1 MPPAPLSKGKQLTLS
16 KDKNW
21 WRQAVVY
28 QIYPRSFKD
37 SNGDGLGDIKGITSK
52 ISYLSSL
59 SLDAVWLSPFFP
71 SALVDG
77 GYDVDDYRDVDP
89 KLGTLADFDEML
101 TKLHEVGIRIFVDI
115 VPNHSS
121 NLHAW
126 FKEAISTEPGSAA
139 RNRYIFRDGKGA
151 NGELAP
157 TDWPSH
163 FAPSAWTHESKMG
176 GKHNQWYCHLFAPEQ
191 PDFNWDNREIEE
203 DFLKT
208 LKFWADRGVDG
219 FRIDVAHAMKKDLSE
234 PLKNQ
239 PNFPS
244 YRDLELNPGQNVLFD
259 RHEVHEVYK
268 EWRQLFNQ
276 YDPPRVAVAEASVP
290 PSRLVKYASP
300 DELGQSFNF
309 ELFDANFSGGEFK
322 AIIDRALVNAKKAG
336 SSTTWCLNNHDQM
349 RPATKFGLLPTVD
362 RIRWRNSNGT
372 ASPLDE
378 KLGTQ
383 SAVAASMLIMALP
396 GCTYIYQG
404 EELGLHEV
412 TDIPENEIQ
421 DPQYL
426 RNLKVDK
433 GRDGCRVPLPWTK
446 SGSSF
451 GFGDSGSHLPQP
463 KNFGG
468 YSIEAESADPNSPL
482 SVFRKALALRQT
494 LIAPEELTWHETG
507 DASVLHFSRPNG
519 WHCITNFGRNYYN
532 LGAIGEVIH
541 SSIPLAQAG
550 VYLIH
555 GVETSGNELPPATTV
570 WIKASR

>member
-1 MPPAPLSKGKQLTLS
+1 MALS

-21 WRQAVVY
+21 WRQAAIY

-52 ISYLSSL
+52 IDYLASL

-89 KLGTLADFDEML
+89 KLGSLADFDEML
-101 TKLHEVGIRIFVDI
+101 AKLHDAGIRIFVDI

-121 NLHAW
+121 NLHLW
-126 FKEAISTEPGSAA
+126 FKEAIAAEPGSAA

-151 NGELAP
+151 NGELPP

-191 PDFNWDNREIEE
+191 PDWNWDNPEIEA

-234 PLKNQ
+234 PLKSQ
-239 PNFPS
+239 PRYANHK
-244 YRDLELNPGQNVLFD
+244 ELDQAKGTNVLFD
-259 RHEVHEVYK
+259 RNEVHEVFK
-268 EWRQLFNQ
+268 TWRKLFNQ
-276 YDPPRVAVAEASVP
+276 YDPPRVAVAEANVSAEA
-290 PSRLVKYASP
+290 SVKYASTE
-300 DELGQSFNF
+300 ELGQSFNF
-309 ELFDANFSGGEFK
+309 ELLEANFNAHDFK
-322 AIIDRALVNAKKAG
+322 TIIDRAINSSKKNG

-372 ASPLDE
+372 TSPLDV

-412 TDIPENEIQ
+412 TDIPEDQIQ

-446 SGSSF
+446 TGSSF
-451 GFGDSGSHLPQP
+451 GFGDGGSHLPQP
-463 KNFGG
+463 KNFGE
-468 YSIEAESADPNSPL
+468 YSIEAESADPTSPL
-482 SVFRKALALRQT
+482 SIFRKALALRKE
-494 LIAPEELTWHETG
+494 LIAPEEITWHETG
-507 DASVLHFSRPNG
+507 DSNVLHFSRPNG
-519 WHCITNFGRNYYN
+519 LHCITNFGRNYYN
-532 LGAIGEVIH
+532 FDGIGELIH
-541 SSIPLAQAG
+541 ASGPLAKAG
-550 VYLIH
+550 VYLVH
-555 GVETSGNELPPATTV
+555 GVETTGNDLPPATTV
-570 WIKASR
+570 WVKASL

>member
-1 MPPAPLSKGKQLTLS
+1 MALS

-21 WRQAVVY
+21 WRQAAIY

-37 SNGDGLGDIKGITSK
+37 SNGDGLGDLKGITSK
-52 ISYLSSL
+52 IDYLSSL
-59 SLDAVWLSPFFP
+59 NLDAVWLSPFYP

-77 GYDVDDYRDVDP
+77 GYDVDDYRNVDP
-89 KLGTLADFDEML
+89 KLGSLADFDEML
-101 TKLHEVGIRIFVDI
+101 AKLHEAGMRIFVDV

-121 NLHAW
+121 SLHVW
-126 FKEAISTEPGSAA
+126 FKEAIAAEPGSAA

-151 NGELAP
+151 NGELPP

-191 PDFNWDNREIEE
+191 PDFNWDNREVEE

-234 PLKNQ
+234 PLKSQ
-239 PNFPS
+239 PRYAS
-244 YRDLELNPGQNVLFD
+244 HKELDLANGTNVLFD
-259 RHEVHEVYK
+259 RNEVHEVYK
-268 EWRQLFNQ
+268 EWRKVFDQ
-276 YDPPRVAVAEASVP
+276 YDPPRVAVAEANVSAEGAV
-290 PSRLVKYASP
+290 RYASTS
-300 DELGQSFNF
+300 ELGQCFNF
-309 ELFDANFSGGEFK
+309 ELLDASFSANEFK
-322 AIIDRALVNAKKAG
+322 VIIDRALVNAKKAG

-362 RIRWRNSNGT
+362 RIRWKNSGGKT
-372 ASPLDE
+372 SSLDE
-378 KLGTQ
+378 KLGIR

-412 TDIPENEIQ
+412 LDIPEDQIQ

-426 RNLKVDK
+426 RNHKVDK

-446 SGSSF
+446 TGPSF
-451 GFGDSGSHLPQP
+451 GFGDGGAHLPQP
-463 KNFGG
+463 KNFGE
-468 YSIEAESADPNSPL
+468 YSIEAESADPTSPL
-482 SVFRKALALRQT
+482 SIFRKALALRKT
-494 LIAPEELTWHETG
+494 LIAPEDMTWHETG
-507 DASVLHFSRPNG
+507 DAQVLHFSRPNG
-519 WHCITNFGRNYYN
+519 WNCITNFGRNHYN
-532 LGAIGEVIH
+532 FDGAGEVIH
-541 SSIPLAQAG
+541 SSGPL
-550 VYLIH
+550 VK
-555 GVETSGNELPPATTV
+555 SGDLPPATTV
-570 WIKASR
+570 WLRSSR

>member
-1 MPPAPLSKGKQLTLS
+1 MSLS

-21 WRQAVVY
+21 WRQAVIY

-52 ISYLSSL
+52 IDYLSSL

-89 KLGTLADFDEML
+89 KLCSLADFDEML
-101 TKLHEVGIRIFVDI
+101 AKLHDAGIRIFVDV

-126 FKEAISTEPGSAA
+126 FKEAIAAEPGSAA
-139 RNRYIFRDGKGA
+139 RDRYIFRDGKGA
-151 NGELAP
+151 NGELPP

-191 PDFNWDNREIEE
+191 PDWNWDNREIEE

-234 PLKNQ
+234 PLKSQ
-239 PNFPS
+239 PRFAS
-244 YRDLELNPGQNVLFD
+244 HKELDAAKGTNVLFD
-259 RHEVHEVYK
+259 RNEVHEVYK
-268 EWRQLFNQ
+268 EWRKLFNQ
-276 YDPPRVAVAEASVP
+276 YDPPRVAVAEANVSAEA
-290 PSRLVKYASP
+290 LVKYASTE
-300 DELGQSFNF
+300 ELGQSFNF
-309 ELFDANFSGGEFK
+309 EFLDAAFNAYEFK
-322 AIIDRALVNAKKAG
+322 TIIDRALGYAKKNG

-372 ASPLDE
+372 SSPLDE

-404 EELGLHEV
+404 EELGIHEV
-412 TDIPENEIQ
+412 MDIPEDQIQ

-426 RNLKVDK
+426 RNLKADK

-451 GFGDSGSHLPQP
+451 GFGDGGAHLPQP
-463 KNFGG
+463 KNFGD
-468 YSIEAESADPNSPL
+468 YSIEVESADPSSPL
-482 SVFRKALALRQT
+482 SIFRKALALRKN
-494 LIAPEELTWHETG
+494 LITAEEITWHETG
-507 DASVLHFSRPNG
+507 DNSVLHFSRPNG
-519 WHCITNFGRNYYN
+519 LHCITNFGRNHYN
-532 LGAIGEVIH
+532 FDGIGEVIH
-541 SSIPLAQAG
+541 ASGPLAEKG
-550 VYLIH
+550 VYLVH
-555 GVETSGNELPPATTV
+555 GVETTGNDLPPATTV
-570 WIKASR
+570 WVQASL

>member
-1 MPPAPLSKGKQLTLS
+1 MTLS

-21 WRQAVVY
+21 WRQAVIY

-52 ISYLSSL
+52 IDYLASL

-89 KLGTLADFDEML
+89 KLGSLADFDEML
-101 TKLHEVGIRIFVDI
+101 AKLHDAGIRIFVDI

-121 NLHAW
+121 NLHVW
-126 FKEAISTEPGSAA
+126 FKEAIAAEPGSAA

-151 NGELAP
+151 NGELPP

-191 PDFNWDNREIEE
+191 PDWNWDNPEIEA

-234 PLKNQ
+234 PLKSQ
-239 PNFPS
+239 PRYAS
-244 YRDLELNPGQNVLFD
+244 HKELDQAKGTNVLFD
-259 RHEVHEVYK
+259 RNEVHEVFK
-268 EWRQLFNQ
+268 TWRNLFNQ
-276 YDPPRVAVAEASVP
+276 YDPPRVAVAEANVSAEA
-290 PSRLVKYASP
+290 LVKYASTE
-300 DELGQSFNF
+300 ELGQSFNF
-309 ELFDANFSGGEFK
+309 ELLEANFNAYDFK
-322 AIIDRALVNAKKAG
+322 TIIDRAINSSKKNG

-372 ASPLDE
+372 TSPLDV

-412 TDIPENEIQ
+412 TDIPEDQIQ

-446 SGSSF
+446 TGSSF
-451 GFGDSGSHLPQP
+451 GFGDGGSHLPQP
-463 KNFGG
+463 KNFGE
-468 YSIEAESADPNSPL
+468 YSIEAESADPTSPL
-482 SVFRKALALRQT
+482 SIFRKALALRKE
-494 LIAPEELTWHETG
+494 LLAPEEITWHETG
-507 DASVLHFSRPNG
+507 DSNVLHFSRPNG
-519 WHCITNFGRNYYN
+519 LHCITNFGRNYYN
-532 LGAIGEVIH
+532 FDAVLKNGGELIH
-541 SSIPLAQAG
+541 ASGPLAKAG
-550 VYLIH
+550 VYLVH
-555 GVETSGNELPPATTV
+555 GVETTGNDLPPATTV
-570 WIKASR
+570 WVKASL

>member
-1 MPPAPLSKGKQLTLS
+1 LSLSKN
-16 KDKNW
+16 KDW
-21 WRQAVVY
+21 WRQAAIY

-37 SNGDGLGDIKGITSK
+37 SNGDGIGDIKGITSK
-52 ISYLSSL
+52 IDYLSSL
-59 SLDAVWLSPFFP
+59 SLDAVWLSPFYP
-71 SALVDG
+71 SALADG

-89 KLGTLADFDEML
+89 KLGSLADFDEML
-101 TKLHEVGIRIFVDI
+101 AKLHEVGIRVFVDI

-121 NLHAW
+121 NLHVW
-126 FKEAISTEPGSAA
+126 FQEAIAAEPGSAA

-151 NGELAP
+151 NGELPP

-163 FAPSAWTHESKMG
+163 FAPSAWTHESTMG

-191 PDFNWDNREIEE
+191 PDFNWDNREVEE

-234 PLKNQ
+234 PLKSQ
-239 PNFPS
+239 PRYAS
-244 YRDLELNPGQNVLFD
+244 HKELDQAKGTNVLFD
-259 RHEVHEVYK
+259 RNEVHEVYK

-276 YDPPRVAVAEASVP
+276 YDPPRVAVAEANVSAEAL
-290 PSRLVKYASP
+290 SKYASS
-300 DELGQSFNF
+300 DELGQCFNF
-309 ELFDANFSGGEFK
+309 ELLDASFNANEFRV
-322 AIIDRALVNAKKAG
+322 IIDRALNSAKKNG

-362 RIRWRNSNGT
+362 RIRWKNSGGT
-372 ASPLDE
+372 TNPLDE

-412 TDIPENEIQ
+412 LDIPEDQIQ

-426 RNLKVDK
+426 RNHKVDK

-446 SGSSF
+446 TGSSF
-451 GFGDSGSHLPQP
+451 GFGDGGSHLPQP
-463 KNFGG
+463 KWFGNH
-468 YSIEAESADPNSPL
+468 SVEVESADPNSPL
-482 SVFRKALALRQT
+482 SIFRKALSLRKT
-494 LIAPEELTWHETG
+494 LITSEEITWHETG

-519 WHCITNFGRNYYN
+519 WHCITNFGRNYFDFD
-532 LGAIGEVIH
+532 GIGEVIH
-541 SSIPLAQAG
+541 ASGPLAEKG
-550 VYLIH
+550 VYLVH
-555 GVETSGNELPPATTV
+555 GVETTGNDLPPATTV
-570 WIKASR
+570 WVKASR

>member
-1 MPPAPLSKGKQLTLS
+1 MSLS

-21 WRQAVVY
+21 WRQAVIY

-52 ISYLSSL
+52 IDYLSSL

-89 KLGTLADFDEML
+89 KLGSLADFDEML
-101 TKLHEVGIRIFVDI
+101 AKLHEAGIRIFVDV

-126 FKEAISTEPGSAA
+126 FKEAIAAEPGSPA

-151 NGELAP
+151 NGELPP

-191 PDFNWDNREIEE
+191 PDWNWDNREIEE

-234 PLKNQ
+234 PLKSQ
-239 PNFPS
+239 PRFAS
-244 YRDLELNPGQNVLFD
+244 HKELDAAKGTNVLFD
-259 RHEVHEVYK
+259 RNEVHEVYK
-268 EWRQLFNQ
+268 EWRKLFNQ
-276 YDPPRVAVAEASVP
+276 YDPPRVAVAEANVSAEA
-290 PSRLVKYASP
+290 LVKYASTE
-300 DELGQSFNF
+300 ELGQSFNF
-309 ELFDANFSGGEFK
+309 EFLDAAFNAYEFK
-322 AIIDRALVNAKKAG
+322 TIIDRALGYAKKNG

-372 ASPLDE
+372 SSPLDE

-404 EELGLHEV
+404 EELGIHEV
-412 TDIPENEIQ
+412 MDIPEDQIQ

-426 RNLKVDK
+426 RNLKADK

-446 SGSSF
+446 TGSSF
-451 GFGDSGSHLPQP
+451 GFGDGGAHLPQP
-463 KNFGG
+463 KNFGD
-468 YSIEAESADPNSPL
+468 YSIEVESADPNSPL
-482 SVFRKALALRQT
+482 SIFRKALALRKN
-494 LIAPEELTWHETG
+494 LITAEEITWHETG

-519 WHCITNFGRNYYN
+519 LHCITNFGRNHYN
-532 LGAIGEVIH
+532 FDGIGEVIH
-541 SSIPLAQAG
+541 ASGPLAQAG
-550 VYLIH
+550 VYLVH
-555 GVETSGNELPPATTV
+555 GVETTGNDLPPATTV
-570 WIKASR
+570 WVKASL

>member
-1 MPPAPLSKGKQLTLS
+1 MSLS

-52 ISYLSSL
+52 IDYLSSL
-59 SLDAVWLSPFFP
+59 SLDAVWLSPFYP

-89 KLGTLADFDEML
+89 KLGSLADFDEML
-101 TKLHEVGIRIFVDI
+101 TKLHAAGIRIFVDV

-121 NLHAW
+121 NLHVW
-126 FKEAISTEPGSAA
+126 FKEAIAAEPGSAA

-151 NGELAP
+151 NGELPP

-191 PDFNWDNREIEE
+191 PDFNWDNREVEE

-234 PLKNQ
+234 PLKSQ
-239 PNFPS
+239 PIFAS
-244 YRDLELNPGQNVLFD
+244 HKELDLANGTNVLFD
-259 RHEVHEVYK
+259 RNEVHEVYK
-268 EWRQLFNQ
+268 EWRKLFNQ
-276 YDPPRVAVAEASVP
+276 YDPPRVAVAEANVSADA
-290 PSRLVKYASP
+290 LVKYAST

-309 ELFDANFSGGEFK
+309 ELLDANFSAHEFK
-322 AIIDRALVNAKKAG
+322 VIIDRALVGPKKNG

-362 RIRWRNSNGT
+362 RVRWRNSNGT
-372 ASPLDE
+372 SSPLDK

-383 SAVAASMLIMALP
+383 SAIAASMLIMALP

-412 TDIPENEIQ
+412 MDIPESEIQ

-426 RNLKVDK
+426 RNLKADK

-451 GFGDSGSHLPQP
+451 GFGDGRSHLPQP
-463 KNFGG
+463 KNFGE
-468 YSIEAESADPNSPL
+468 YSIEAESADPTSPL
-482 SVFRKALALRQT
+482 SIFRKALALRKT
-494 LIAPEELTWHETG
+494 LIAPEEITWHETG
-507 DASVLHFSRPNG
+507 DHSVLHFSRPNG
-519 WHCITNFGRNYYN
+519 WNCITNFGRNYYN
-532 LGAIGEVIH
+532 FDGIGEVIH
-541 SSIPLAQAG
+541 ASGPLAEKG
-550 VYLIH
+550 VYLVH
-555 GVETSGNELPPATTV
+555 GVETTGNDLPPATTV
-570 WIKASR
+570 WVQAAR

>member
-1 MPPAPLSKGKQLTLS
+1 MYLS

-21 WRQAVVY
+21 WRQAVIY

-52 ISYLSSL
+52 IDYLSSL

-89 KLGTLADFDEML
+89 KLGSLADFDEML
-101 TKLHEVGIRIFVDI
+101 AKLHDAGIRIFVDV

-126 FKEAISTEPGSAA
+126 FKEAIAAEPGSAA
-139 RNRYIFRDGKGA
+139 RSRYIFRDGKGA
-151 NGELAP
+151 SGELPP

-191 PDFNWDNREIEE
+191 PDWNWDNREIEE

-234 PLKNQ
+234 PLKSQ
-239 PNFPS
+239 PRFAS
-244 YRDLELNPGQNVLFD
+244 HKELDAAKGTNVLFD
-259 RHEVHEVYK
+259 RNEVHEVYK
-268 EWRQLFNQ
+268 EWRKLFNQ
-276 YDPPRVAVAEASVP
+276 YDPPRVAVAEANVSAEA
-290 PSRLVKYASP
+290 LVKYASTE
-300 DELGQSFNF
+300 ELGQSFNF
-309 ELFDANFSGGEFK
+309 EFLDAAFNAYEFK
-322 AIIDRALVNAKKAG
+322 TIIDRALGYAKKNG

-372 ASPLDE
+372 SSPLDE

-404 EELGLHEV
+404 EELGIHEV
-412 TDIPENEIQ
+412 MDIPEDQIQ

-426 RNLKVDK
+426 RNLKADK

-451 GFGDSGSHLPQP
+451 GFGDGGAHLPQP
-463 KNFGG
+463 KNFGD
-468 YSIEAESADPNSPL
+468 YSIEVESADPSSPL
-482 SVFRKALALRQT
+482 SIFRKALALRKN
-494 LIAPEELTWHETG
+494 LITAEEITWHETG
-507 DASVLHFSRPNG
+507 DNSVLHFSRPNG
-519 WHCITNFGRNYYN
+519 LHCITNFGRNHYN
-532 LGAIGEVIH
+532 FDGIGEVIH
-541 SSIPLAQAG
+541 ASGPLAEKG
-550 VYLIH
+550 VYLVH
-555 GVETSGNELPPATTV
+555 GVETTGNDLPPATTV
-570 WIKASR
+570 WVQASL

>member
-1 MPPAPLSKGKQLTLS
+1 MTLT
-16 KDKNW
+16 KDANW
-21 WRQAVVY
+21 WRQAAIY

-52 ISYLSSL
+52 IDYLSSL
-59 SLDAVWLSPFFP
+59 SLDAVWLSPFYP

-89 KLGTLADFDEML
+89 KLGSLADFDEML
-101 TKLHEVGIRIFVDI
+101 TKLHEAGIRIFVDV

-121 NLHAW
+121 NLHVW
-126 FKEAISTEPGSAA
+126 FKEAIAAEPGSAA

-151 NGELAP
+151 NGELPP

-191 PDFNWDNREIEE
+191 PDFNWDNREVEE

-234 PLKNQ
+234 PLKSQ
-239 PNFPS
+239 PRYAS
-244 YRDLELNPGQNVLFD
+244 HKELDLANGTNVLFD
-259 RHEVHEVYK
+259 RNEVHEVYR
-268 EWRQLFNQ
+268 EWRKLFNQ
-276 YDPPRVAVAEASVP
+276 YDPPRVAVAEANVSAHA
-290 PSRLVKYASP
+290 LVKYASSE
-300 DELGQSFNF
+300 ELGQCFNF
-309 ELFDANFSGGEFK
+309 ELLDASFNASEFK
-322 AIIDRALVNAKKAG
+322 VIIDRALLSAKKNG
-336 SSTTWCLNNHDQM
+336 SSSTWCLNNHDQM

-362 RIRWRNSNGT
+362 RIRWKNSGGKTN
-372 ASPLDE
+372 PLDE
-378 KLGTQ
+378 KLGIQ
-383 SAVAASMLIMALP
+383 SAIAASMLIMALP

-412 TDIPENEIQ
+412 LDIPEDQIQ

-426 RNLKVDK
+426 RNHKVDK

-451 GFGDSGSHLPQP
+451 GFGDGGSHLPQP
-463 KNFGG
+463 KNFGE
-468 YSIEAESADPNSPL
+468 YSIEVESADPNSPL
-482 SVFRKALALRQT
+482 SIFRKALTLRKT
-494 LIAPEELTWHETG
+494 LIAPEEITWHETG

-519 WHCITNFGRNYYN
+519 WNCITNFGRNYYN
-532 LGAIGEVIH
+532 FDGIGEVIH
-541 SSIPLAQAG
+541 ASGPLAEKG
-550 VYLIH
+550 VYLVH
-555 GVETSGNELPPATTV
+555 GVETTGNDLPPATTV
-570 WIKASR
+570 WVRSSR

>member
-1 MPPAPLSKGKQLTLS
+1 MALS

-21 WRQAVVY
+21 WRQAAIY

-37 SNGDGLGDIKGITSK
+37 SNGDGLGDLKGITSK
-52 ISYLSSL
+52 IDYLSSL
-59 SLDAVWLSPFFP
+59 NLDAVWLSPFYP

-77 GYDVDDYRDVDP
+77 GYDVDDYRNVDP
-89 KLGTLADFDEML
+89 KLGSLADFDEML
-101 TKLHEVGIRIFVDI
+101 AKLHEAGIRIFVDV

-121 NLHAW
+121 SLHVW
-126 FKEAISTEPGSAA
+126 FKEAIAAEPGSAA

-151 NGELAP
+151 NGELPP

-191 PDFNWDNREIEE
+191 PDFNWDNREVEE

-234 PLKNQ
+234 PLKSQ
-239 PNFPS
+239 PRYAS
-244 YRDLELNPGQNVLFD
+244 HKELDLANGTNVLFD
-259 RHEVHEVYK
+259 RNEVHEVYK
-268 EWRQLFNQ
+268 EWRKVFDQ
-276 YDPPRVAVAEASVP
+276 YDPPRVAVAEANVSAEGAV
-290 PSRLVKYASP
+290 RYASTS
-300 DELGQSFNF
+300 ELGQCFNF
-309 ELFDANFSGGEFK
+309 ELLDASFSANEFK
-322 AIIDRALVNAKKAG
+322 VIIDRALVNAKKAG

-362 RIRWRNSNGT
+362 RIRWKNSGGKT
-372 ASPLDE
+372 SSLDE
-378 KLGTQ
+378 KLGIQ

-412 TDIPENEIQ
+412 LDIPEDQIQ

-426 RNLKVDK
+426 RNHKVDK

-446 SGSSF
+446 TGPSF
-451 GFGDSGSHLPQP
+451 GFGDGGAHLPQP
-463 KNFGG
+463 KNFGE
-468 YSIEAESADPNSPL
+468 YSIEAESADPTSPL
-482 SVFRKALALRQT
+482 SIFRKALALRKT
-494 LIAPEELTWHETG
+494 LIAPEEISWHETG

-519 WHCITNFGRNYYN
+519 WNCITNFGRNYYN
-532 LGAIGEVIH
+532 FDGIGEVIH
-541 SSIPLAQAG
+541 ASGPLAEKG
-550 VYLIH
+550 VYLVH
-555 GVETSGNELPPATTV
+555 GVETTGNDLPPATTV
-570 WIKASR
+570 WVRSSR

>member
-570 WIKASR
+570 WVKASR